1 MGDLSGKVV
10 LVTGAARGIG
20 RAIAERLARDGADV
34 ALADVRA
41 DRLEEGVAAVEG
53 HGGRALALSA
63 DVTRKAEVDAM
74 VESTVDRLGGIDA
87 LFSNAG
93 VIEVEPFLE
102 AKEASW
108 DRIMAVN
115 AKGVFLCGQAAA
127 RAMIPRKG
135 GCIVNIASIASR
147 IGIPD
152 MAAYSASKA
161 AVVSLTRS
169 MALALAP
176 HRIRVNAVAPG
187 IVDTDMWAK
196 IDARRAALANVAPGE
211 PMRRRVASI
220 PLGRAVTPDE
230 VASLAVFFLG
240 PDAQCITGQTCAVD
254 GGSVPN

>member
-20 RAIAERLARDGADV
+20 RAIAGRLARDGADV
-34 ALADVRA
+34 ALADTRA
-41 DRLEEGVAAVEG
+41 DRLEESVAAVEG
-53 HGGRALALSA
+53 HGGRAIALSA
-63 DVTRKAEVDAM
+63 DITQKAEVDAM

-127 RAMIPRKG
+127 RAMIPRNG
-135 GCIVNIASIASR
+135 GCIVNVASIASR

-196 IDARRAALANVAPGE
+196 IDAQRAALANVAPGE

>member
-41 DRLEEGVAAVEG
+41 DRLEESVAAVEG
-53 HGGRALALSA
+53 HGGRAIALSA

>member
-1 MGDLSGKVV
+1 MTMGDLSGKVV
-10 LVTGAARGIG
+10 LVTGAAR
-20 RAIAERLARDGADV
+20 
-34 ALADVRA
+34 
-41 DRLEEGVAAVEG
+41 
-53 HGGRALALSA
+53 
-63 DVTRKAEVDAM
+63 AM
-74 VESTVDRLGGIDA
+74 L
-87 LFSNAG
+87 
-93 VIEVEPFLE
+93 
-102 AKEASW
+102 
-108 DRIMAVN
+108 
-115 AKGVFLCGQAAA
+115 
-127 RAMIPRKG
+127 PRNG
-135 GCIVNIASIASR
+135 GCIVNVASIASR

-196 IDARRAALANVAPGE
+196 IDTQRAALANVAPGE

>member
-53 HGGRALALSA
+53 HGGRAIALFA

-196 IDARRAALANVAPGE
+196 IDAQRAALANVAPGE

>member
-1 MGDLSGKVV
+1 MNDLSGKVV

-41 DRLEEGVAAVEG
+41 DRLEESVAAVEK

-63 DVTRKAEVDAM
+63 DVTQKVEVDAM
-74 VESTVDRLGGIDA
+74 VQSTVDRLGGIDA

-93 VIEVEPFLE
+93 IIEVEPFLE
-102 AKEASW
+102 AEEAIW

-127 RAMIPRKG
+127 RAMIPRNG
-135 GCIVNIASIASR
+135 GCIVSIASIASR

-152 MAAYSASKA
+152 MAAYCASKA
-161 AVVSLTRS
+161 AVMSLTRS

-196 IDARRAALANVAPGE
+196 IDTQRAALANVAPGE
-211 PMRRRVASI
+211 SMRRRVASI
-220 PLGRAVTPDE
+220 PLGRAATADE
-230 VASLAVFFLG
+230 IASLAVFFLG
-240 PDAQCITGQTCAVD
+240 PAAQYVTGQTYTID
-254 GGSVPN
+254 GGCVPD

>member
-34 ALADVRA
+34 ALADAHA

-53 HGGRALALSA
+53 HGGRAIALSA

>member
-1 MGDLSGKVV
+1 MSDLSGKVV

-41 DRLEEGVAAVEG
+41 DRLEESVAAVER
-53 HGGRALALSA
+53 HGARALALSA
-63 DVTRKAEVDAM
+63 DVTQKAEVDAM
-74 VESTVDRLGGIDA
+74 VQGTLDRLGGIDA

-93 VIEVEPFLE
+93 VVEVEPFLE
-102 AKEASW
+102 AEEASW

-127 RAMIPRKG
+127 RAMIPRNG
-135 GCIVNIASIASR
+135 GCIVNVASIASR

-187 IVDTDMWAK
+187 IVDTDMWTK
-196 IDARRAALANVAPGE
+196 IDAQRAALANVAPGGS
-211 PMRRRVASI
+211 MRRRIADI
-220 PLGRAVTPDE
+220 PLGRAATADE
-230 VASLAVFFLG
+230 IASFAVFFLG
-240 PDAQCITGQTCAVD
+240 PAAQYVTGQTYTID
-254 GGSVPN
+254 GGCVPD

>member
-1 MGDLSGKVV
+1 MNDLSGKVA

-41 DRLEEGVAAVEG
+41 DRLEESVAAVEK

-63 DVTRKAEVDAM
+63 DVTQKVEVDAM
-74 VESTVDRLGGIDA
+74 VQSTVDRLGGIDA

-93 VIEVEPFLE
+93 IIEVEPFLE
-102 AKEASW
+102 AEEAIW

-127 RAMIPRKG
+127 RAMIPRNG
-135 GCIVNIASIASR
+135 GCIVSIASIASR

-152 MAAYSASKA
+152 MAAYCASKA
-161 AVVSLTRS
+161 AVMSLTRS

-196 IDARRAALANVAPGE
+196 IDTQRAALANVAPGE
-211 PMRRRVASI
+211 SMRRRVASI
-220 PLGRAVTPDE
+220 PLGRAATADE
-230 VASLAVFFLG
+230 IASLAVFFLG
-240 PDAQCITGQTCAVD
+240 PAAQYVTGQTYTID
-254 GGSVPN
+254 GGCVPD

>member
-20 RAIAERLARDGADV
+20 RAIADRLARDGADV
-34 ALADVRA
+34 ALADAHA

-53 HGGRALALSA
+53 HGGRAIALSA

>member
-1 MGDLSGKVV
+1 MNDLSGKVA

-41 DRLEEGVAAVEG
+41 DRLEGSVAAVEK

-63 DVTRKAEVDAM
+63 DVTQKVEVDAM
-74 VESTVDRLGGIDA
+74 VQSTVDRLGGIDA

-93 VIEVEPFLE
+93 IIEVEPFLE
-102 AKEASW
+102 AEEAIW

-127 RAMIPRKG
+127 RAMIPRNG
-135 GCIVNIASIASR
+135 GCIVSIASIASR

-152 MAAYSASKA
+152 MAAYCASKA
-161 AVVSLTRS
+161 AVMSLTRS

-196 IDARRAALANVAPGE
+196 IDTQRAALANVAPGE
-211 PMRRRVASI
+211 SMRRRVASI
-220 PLGRAVTPDE
+220 PLGRAATADE
-230 VASLAVFFLG
+230 IASLAVFFLG
-240 PDAQCITGQTCAVD
+240 PAAQYVTGQTYTID
-254 GGSVPN
+254 GGCVPD

>member
-34 ALADVRA
+34 ALADARA

-63 DVTRKAEVDAM
+63 DVTQKAEVDAM
-74 VESTVDRLGGIDA
+74 VESTVDRLGRIDA

-196 IDARRAALANVAPGE
+196 IDTQRAALANVAPGE

>member
-41 DRLEEGVAAVEG
+41 DRLEESVAAVEG

-220 PLGRAVTPDE
+220 PLGRAVTPEE

>member
-20 RAIAERLARDGADV
+20 RAIAGRLARDGADV
-34 ALADVRA
+34 ALADTRA
-41 DRLEEGVAAVEG
+41 DRLEESVAAVEG
-53 HGGRALALSA
+53 HGGRAIALSA
-63 DVTRKAEVDAM
+63 DVTQKAEVDAM

-115 AKGVFLCGQAAA
+115 AKGVFLCGQAAS
-127 RAMIPRKG
+127 RAMIPRNG
-135 GCIVNIASIASR
+135 GCIVNVASIASR

-196 IDARRAALANVAPGE
+196 IDAQRAALANVAPGE

>member
-20 RAIAERLARDGADV
+20 RAIADRLARDGADV
-34 ALADVRA
+34 ALADARA

-53 HGGRALALSA
+53 HGGRVIALSA